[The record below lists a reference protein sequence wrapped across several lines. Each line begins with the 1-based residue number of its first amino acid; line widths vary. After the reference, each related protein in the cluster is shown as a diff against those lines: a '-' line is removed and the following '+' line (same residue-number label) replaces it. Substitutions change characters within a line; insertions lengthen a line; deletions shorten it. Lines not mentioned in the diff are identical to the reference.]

1 MGVGNVKKGMRN
13 THQRHGRQLGK
24 PGADP
29 ELEFSPRSCR
39 VVFVKLFAESWA
51 EISSR
56 TIFMDLNRV
65 GWGTTRC
72 SPGIRKIQRP
82 RCKLWWATRRRGDQS
97 FSVLG
102 GASALPR
109 SSSSATGPSSRS
121 PGAWGLELSRA
132 ALDLEM
138 PGPAQPLEIHPTSA
152 GRASAGLPA

>member
-1 MGVGNVKKGMRN
+1 MEKCVILTRGWQAAREARSRSRARVC
-13 THQRHGRQLGK
+13 
-24 PGADP
+24 
-29 ELEFSPRSCR
+29 PRSCR
-39 VVFVKLFAESWA
+39 VVFVKLFAGSWA

-56 TIFMDLNRV
+56 IIFMDLNRV

-82 RCKLWWATRRRGDQS
+82 RGKLWWATRRRGDQS

-109 SSSSATGPSSRS
+109 SSSSRS

-152 GRASAGLPA
+152 GQASAGLPA